1 MKEHTVTLP
10 RIFIILA
17 CIPILGGMLSAA
29 ALSVPPG
36 NGVSDESI
44 AIRNALTKC
53 AGSKG
58 GLVILTAGRYRLN
71 SPITVPSGVTLK
83 GAWEGPHRLGMDR
96 GTVLLAYAGKGK
108 ETGPPLIRLMPN
120 STVKG
125 LTIYYPEQKLPD
137 PIPYPW
143 TIQGSGSDC
152 SVADITLTNSYNAID
167 FSTYPNQRHYIRNV
181 FGCFLRK
188 GVFVDKSADG
198 RIENVHFSHNF
209 WTRIGLDVSESYW
222 DPLFA
227 DSYLNSTAFQFGHAE
242 REYVTNTFAI
252 ACKIGYHFVRSKGGA
267 CSGSFLGIGMDFTQ
281 KPLLIEETHDSG
293 ILITN
298 GEFVAG
304 NGVHTEGQIEVTASH
319 TGTVQFANCS
329 FWGPA
334 ACIGRI
340 SGSGMVSM
348 SQCNFVLFDWDQVS
362 GWPAFTVDGGSI
374 SIMNSTFFKGWDK
387 IVIGPDVRSALIMG
401 NVSKGAPLTVENKS
415 AGDVQVVGNV
425 LRDSKWGIR

>member
-1 MKEHTVTLP
+1 MALSS
-10 RIFIILA
+10 IFNILI
-17 CIPILGGMLSAA
+17 CISVFGSMLSAA
-29 ALSVPPG
+29 TISVLPG
-36 NGVSDESI
+36 NGVSDDSAGI
-44 AIRNALTKC
+44 QKALAKC
-53 AGSKG
+53 ASSKG
-58 GLVILTAGRYRLN
+58 GVVILKAGRYRLDK
-71 SPITVPSGVTLK
+71 SVTVPSGVTLM
-83 GAWEGPHRLGMDR
+83 GDWEAPHRLGLDK
-96 GTVLLAYAGKGK
+96 GTVLLVYAGKGK
-108 ETGPPLIRLMPN
+108 ELGPPLIRLMPN

-143 TIQGSGSDC
+143 TIQGIGADC
-152 SVADITLTNSYNAID
+152 SVTDITLTNSYNAID
-167 FSTYPNQRHYIRNV
+167 FSTYLNQRHYIRNI

-209 WTRIGLDVSESYW
+209 WTRVGIDVPEAYW
-222 DPLFA
+222 APLFA
-227 DSYLNSTAFQFGHAE
+227 DSYLNSTAFQFGHAKNE
-242 REYVTNTFAI
+242 HVTNTFAI
-252 ACKIGYHFVRSKGGA
+252 ACKIGYHFVKSKGGA
-267 CSGSFLGIGMDFTQ
+267 CNGSFLGIGMDFTQ
-281 KPLLIEETHDSG
+281 KPLLIEETADAG

-329 FWGPA
+329 FWGPT

-362 GWPAFTVDGGSI
+362 GWPAFTIDGGSI
-374 SIMNSTFFKGWDK
+374 SIINSTFHKGWDK
-387 IVIGPDVRSALIMG
+387 VAIGPDVKTALIMG
-401 NVSKGAPLTVENKS
+401 NVSKGWPLTVES
-415 AGDVQVVGNV
+415 RSTGDVRVVGNV
-425 LRDSKWGIR
+425 SRDGK